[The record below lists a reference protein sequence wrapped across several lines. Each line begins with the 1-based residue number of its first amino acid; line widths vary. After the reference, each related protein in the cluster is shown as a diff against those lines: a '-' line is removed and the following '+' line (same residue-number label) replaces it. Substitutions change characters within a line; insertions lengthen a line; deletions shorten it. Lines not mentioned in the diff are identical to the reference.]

1 MESKY
6 ILTEEE
12 INYFLEQE
20 PLSTQFVDIIMGT
33 DHFII
38 NVEMSLN

>member
-6 ILTEEE
+6 ILTEKE

-20 PLSTQFVDIIMGT
+20 PLTTQFVDIVMET

-38 NVEMSLN
+38 NVAMSLN